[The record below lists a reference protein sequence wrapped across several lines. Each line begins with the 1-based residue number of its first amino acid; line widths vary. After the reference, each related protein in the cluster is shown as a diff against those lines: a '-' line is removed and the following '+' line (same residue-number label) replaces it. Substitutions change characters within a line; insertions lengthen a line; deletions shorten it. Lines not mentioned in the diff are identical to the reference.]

1 MSSVN
6 ESTEPIINIAGSIH
20 EFGILIVIAALM
32 IVVFMIIMTVFIRNT
47 NNSTQST
54 IDQNN
59 QFVQQLIAQNNDLIE
74 KLSELTETNKEL
86 VTYTAE
92 PYDKKNLVDIFLELN
107 HVLKGTC
114 KNAQETLKAGRVAV
128 YVFHNGAVS
137 SHGLPFFKLSCVSE
151 WINRGSGFNVKIH
164 EETNLPLTIFSSV
177 VEEVRKHNSVI
188 INQQSLAKST
198 EPVFYSWM
206 ASNNIGTCFIQGI
219 YSSIDNTPMGYVSIE
234 YSEEI
239 TDVEDILPMLR
250 VELKQACIKCAP
262 VLEFSNFQNY
272 KYNN

>member
-1 MSSVN
+1 MSSVI
-6 ESTEPIINIAGSIH
+6 ETTEPITNIAGSIN
-20 EFGILIVIAALM
+20 EFGLLVVMAALM
-32 IVVFMIIMTVFIRNT
+32 IVVFMAIMTVFIKN
-47 NNSTQST
+47 NNSSTKST

-59 QFVQQLIAQNNDLIE
+59 QFVQELIKQNNELIE

-86 VTYTAE
+86 VTSTAE

-114 KNAQETLKAGRVAV
+114 KNAQEALKAGRVAV

-177 VEEVRKHNSVI
+177 VEEVRMHNSVI
-188 INQQSLAKST
+188 INQLSVIKTT

-219 YSSIDNTPMGYVSIE
+219 YSSVDNTPMGYVSIE
-234 YSEEI
+234 FAEEI
-239 TDVEDILPMLR
+239 IDVEDILPVLR
-250 VELKQACIKCAP
+250 AELKQACIKCAP

>member
-1 MSSVN
+1 MSSVI
-6 ESTEPIINIAGSIH
+6 ESTEPIVNIAGSINDY
-20 EFGILIVIAALM
+20 GILVVIAALM
-32 IVVFMIIMTVFIRNT
+32 IVVFMAIITVFIKN
-47 NNSTQST
+47 NNSSTQAT
-54 IDQNN
+54 INQNTQFVQALIDQNN
-59 QFVQQLIAQNNDLIE
+59 ELIE
-74 KLSELTETNKEL
+74 RLSELTEANKEL
-86 VTYTAE
+86 VTSAAE

-114 KNAQETLKAGRVAV
+114 KNAQESLKAGRVAV

-177 VEEVRKHNSVI
+177 VEEVKMHNSVI
-188 INQQSLAKST
+188 VNQQSISKTT

-219 YSSIDNTPMGYVSIE
+219 YSSVDNTPMGYVSIE

-239 TDVEDILPMLR
+239 IDVEDILPIVR
-250 VELKQACIKCAP
+250 TELKQACIKCAP

>member
-1 MSSVN
+1 MSSVV
-6 ESTEPIINIAGSIH
+6 ETEPIVNIAGSIN
-20 EFGILIVIAALM
+20 EYGVLIVIAALM
-32 IVVFMIIMTVFIRNT
+32 IVVFMAVITVFIRN
-47 NNSTQST
+47 NNSTTQST
-54 IDQNN
+54 INQNN
-59 QFVQQLIAQNNDLIE
+59 QFVQELIKQNNELIE

-86 VTYTAE
+86 VVSASE

-177 VEEVRKHNSVI
+177 VEEVKMHNSVI
-188 INQQSLAKST
+188 VNQQSVTKTT

-219 YSSIDNTPMGYVSIE
+219 YSSADNTPMGYVSIE
-234 YSEEI
+234 YSDEI
-239 TDVEDILPMLR
+239 VDVEEVLPLVR
-250 VELKQACIKCAP
+250 AELKQACIKCAP